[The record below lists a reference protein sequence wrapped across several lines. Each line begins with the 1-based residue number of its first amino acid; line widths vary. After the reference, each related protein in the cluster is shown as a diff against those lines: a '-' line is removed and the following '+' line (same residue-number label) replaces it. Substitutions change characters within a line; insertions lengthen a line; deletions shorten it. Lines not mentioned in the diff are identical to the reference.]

1 MMKYT
6 TGLDRCDVFAINV
19 GAMDAGPEIWMS
31 STYDASIDTT
41 EYGVHA
47 SRKNAVIITV
57 SCKD

>member
-1 MMKYT
+1 
-6 TGLDRCDVFAINV
+6 
-19 GAMDAGPEIWMS
+19 MDAGPDIWMS

-57 SCKD
+57 SCKGEVH